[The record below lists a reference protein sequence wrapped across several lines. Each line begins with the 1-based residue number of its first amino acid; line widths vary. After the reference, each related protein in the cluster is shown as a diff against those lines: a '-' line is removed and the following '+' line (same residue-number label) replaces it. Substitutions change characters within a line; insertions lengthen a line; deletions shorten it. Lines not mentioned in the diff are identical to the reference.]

1 MRYNTEVI
9 GIEYLS
15 AFTRKSYKNYTNKGA
30 PFTKRNVIFGYNG
43 QGKSSLAEEIV
54 QQLQGKGYDDEN
66 IRFFNK
72 DYVRKSLLAE
82 DSDDKLYGVKI
93 SIGKERVAVEKQIE
107 DLSAQMIDLDK
118 DRIQIKDERERL
130 KKYIDDVLKEK
141 RCANTGIKV
150 KSDKKL
156 APTEIYMDGCIDID
170 DVLRLYDNNLKE
182 AKGIQPD
189 VSKLRNITGGRNYQS
204 EKDAIASLKIPKV
217 NETNID
223 NDGYD
228 RIKSILCEPYQ
239 ENAVPRNDII
249 SWIREGLKC
258 HDENASE
265 CLFCSSKNINVK
277 EIEKRLRGYEED
289 KRQQD
294 AEFLQS
300 IVNEL
305 SVLLDSLDKVTERKD
320 LLKDKLGE
328 HSVDDA
334 INFGEDASRLREFRE
349 RIINKVECMG
359 SSIALSDEE
368 IESVNS
374 ALVNLNRING
384 ALGQLKTDKISNL
397 TKEEDKQNVLVNAAV
412 KIALDED
419 KFFQERLNELKILE
433 KEVLTKSEENK
444 ELQKQVDELR
454 SQLSSYGDFM
464 DYLNPIL
471 SELGVGFML
480 AQDPSNEKLYYLKSS
495 MEDGIQLT
503 VADISE
509 GEKNMLALLFFYYE
523 LFDDLNQSE
532 IKSDIKIIVIDDPIS
547 SLDDNNRTH
556 IIEVIKSILQKGT
569 DQTFVF
575 THSWDDF
582 CDITYKY
589 RNQKESDCSFYEVV
603 KDSSS
608 RLVKIKSNILP
619 YDKLFG
625 EIYEISEI
633 NTKEKEL
640 DDCQRYHSANS
651 VRRIFEEYMKFKIKS
666 DFSPTVKSNGKITDF
681 YEKVTGKKI
690 GINYK
695 SRLASFLS
703 FINIMSHRAERT
715 DKEVIKNAK
724 FLMGFIKKTDN
735 YHYSQTLN
743 AAGVKGRKS

>member
-15 AFTRKSYKNYTNKGA
+15 AFTRKSYKNYANKEA

-72 DYVRKSLLAE
+72 DYVRRSLLVE
-82 DSDDKLYGVKI
+82 DSDDKLRGVKI
-93 SIGKERVAVEKQIE
+93 SISKERVTMEKKIE
-107 DLSAQMIDLDK
+107 DLSAQMIDLNK
-118 DRIQIKDERERL
+118 DRIWIRDERKRL
-130 KKYIDDVLKEK
+130 KDYIDNILDKK
-141 RCANTGIKV
+141 RCTNTGIKV
-150 KSDKKL
+150 KQDKKL
-156 APTEIYMDGCIDID
+156 VPTEIYMDDCIDID

-182 AKGIQPD
+182 AKEIQPD
-189 VSKLRNITGGRNYQS
+189 VSKLRDITGDRNYQS
-204 EKDAIASLKIPKV
+204 EKDAITSFRIPKV
-217 NETNID
+217 NAID
-223 NDGYD
+223 INNDSFD
-228 RIKSILCEPYQ
+228 KIKSILCEPYQ
-239 ENAVPRNDII
+239 ESVVPRNDII
-249 SWIREGLKC
+249 SWIKEGLRC
-258 HDENASE
+258 HDRNASE
-265 CLFCSSKNINVK
+265 CLFCSSKNISVK
-277 EIEKRLRGYEED
+277 EIEERLRRYEED

-294 AEFLQS
+294 TEFLQS
-300 IVNEL
+300 IVNKL
-305 SVLLDSLDKVTERKD
+305 SDTLASLEEVTKRKD
-320 LLKDKLGE
+320 LLEDKLGK

-334 INFGEDASRLREFRE
+334 INFVEDEIKLRELKK
-349 RIINKVECMG
+349 RITSKIEHMD
-359 SSIALSDEE
+359 SSVALSDEE
-368 IESVNS
+368 IKSVDD
-374 ALVNLNRING
+374 AVVNLSRING
-384 ALGQLKTDKISNL
+384 TLEQLKTDKISNL
-397 TKEEDKQNVLVNAAV
+397 TKEEAKQSVLVNAAV
-412 KIALDED
+412 KMVLDED
-419 KFFQERLNELKILE
+419 QLFQKRLNELRNLE
-433 KEVLTKSEENK
+433 KEVLMKGEENK
-444 ELQKQVDELR
+444 KIQKQVDELR
-454 SQLSSYGDFM
+454 SQLSSYGGFM

-480 AQDPSNEKLYYLKSS
+480 AQDPSDEKLYYLKSS
-495 MEDGIQLT
+495 MENGDQLT

-523 LFDDLNQSE
+523 LFDDPNQSE
-532 IKSDIKIIVIDDPIS
+532 IKSNVKIIVIDDPIS

-651 VRRIFEEYMKFKIKS
+651 MRRIFEEYMKFKIKS

-724 FLMGFIKKTDN
+724 FLMGFIKK
-735 YHYSQTLN
+735 LIIIII
-743 AAGVKGRKS
+743 VRL